1 MLTVNDLDDLKKEI
15 EQHSNRRIQIDT
27 EIKLIKKDLKEKFGV
42 ESEDEIADLIKEL
55 EKEQGNLEKQIKTKL
70 EKLTNDM
77 TRDGLL

>member
-1 MLTVNDLDDLKKEI
+1 MLTVNDLDALKKEI
-15 EQHSNRRIQIDT
+15 EQHSNRRIQIET

>member
-1 MLTVNDLDDLKKEI
+1 MLTVNDLDALKKEI
-15 EQHSNRRIQIDT
+15 EQHSNRRIQIET

-42 ESEDEIADLIKEL
+42 ESEDEIADLIGEL